1 MKKVLVTFTLGTVS
15 IFVIAFVF
23 YNKLYY
29 PSLPIENMSKKEV
42 VEKINNSDKQ
52 MVKLT
57 NENSREWYITSERNQ
72 SEVDEII
79 KEMVSQNGWTF
90 VQNEGSGLF
99 FEKQGEK
106 LIITTQKWT
115 GNYLL
120 IKIPSNFHD

>member
-1 MKKVLVTFTLGTVS
+1 MKKVLVTFTLGTIS
-15 IFVIAFVF
+15 ILVIAFVF
-23 YNKLYY
+23 HHKLYY
-29 PSLPIENMSKKEV
+29 PSLPIENISKKEV

-52 MVKLT
+52 IVKLT

-79 KEMVSQNGWTF
+79 KKMVSQNGWTF
-90 VQNEGSGLF
+90 VQKEGSGLF
-99 FEKQGEK
+99 FEKQGEQ

-120 IKIPSNFHD
+120 IKIPSNFHE